1 MSAKAAAP
9 ALIVAAMALVGDYS
23 AVAETSTQG
32 REAQHLSI
40 PFKQEDIREVIA
52 KMVRDWNALDA
63 DYMKIVAGLVEFS
76 RFDEE
81 QFLKNMELL
90 KATRQLETALQQAEV
105 PEILGNEH
113 MDLRR
118 AIAKVR
124 SRLVTVDHLFR
135 QHFVCPDEFETG
147 MQGKALSDLADHTN
161 RQLAKLA

>member
-23 AVAETSTQG
+23 AAAETTNQG
-32 REAQHLSI
+32 RNAQHLSI

-63 DYMKIVAGLVEFS
+63 DYMKIVASLVEFN

-90 KATRQLETALQQAEV
+90 KATRQLEAALQQAQV
-105 PEILGNEH
+105 PEILSSEH
-113 MDLRR
+113 MALRR

-124 SRLVTVDHLFR
+124 GRLVTIDHLFR
-135 QHFVCPDEFETG
+135 QHFVTPDEFETRLS
-147 MQGKALSDLADHTN
+147 GKALSDLADHTN

>member
-23 AVAETSTQG
+23 AGAETANHT
-32 REAQHLSI
+32 RAAQHQSV
-40 PFKQEDIREVIA
+40 PFRKEDIREVIA

-63 DYMKIVAGLVEFS
+63 DYVKIVAGLVEYN

-90 KATRQLETALQQAEV
+90 KATRQLEAALQQAQV
-105 PEILGNEH
+105 PEILNSEH
-113 MDLRR
+113 MALRR

-124 SRLVTVDHLFR
+124 GRLVTVDHLFR
-135 QHFVCPDEFETG
+135 QHFVSPDEFETSLP
-147 MQGKALSDLADHTN
+147 GKALSDLADHTN